1 MTAEGPNA
9 GQMSS
14 AELVESMAS
23 SSADLWHEIFQR
35 LEAAQEGQARVAQA
49 VDDLDAAAATV
60 LAGEPETETA
70 EAAKA
75 EAEKAEA
82 ARAEA
87 ARAEAAKAEAAR
99 AEAAKAE
106 AEKAEAARAEAAK
119 AEAEKAEAEKAEAAK
134 AEAERAEAEKAEA
147 AKAEAEKAEA
157 AKAEAERA
165 EAEKAEAAKAE
176 AEKAEAAKAEAEK
189 AEAEKA
195 EAAKAEAEK
204 AEAEKA
210 TTGPVVAAAE
220 LEEAAPPI
228 PEPDELV
235 AALAEPEEWV
245 AAVPTSAEESR
256 GTLSGVRVLAPER
269 AVDMSPAVVDALLA
283 AEFGEAAARIMDP
296 STLTLDAL
304 LGEEFA
310 RKEHTAS
317 GDAITEATQEPATE
331 EPAPAEEPTGEQ
343 AAEDEEAEPQPRQEQ
358 ASEERSAETELP
370 QPPTRPLPPPPTSLL
385 PPPPSA
391 AASGTSHPA
400 PPAQAR
406 AGSDENP
413 QVSSSLKPLS
423 YVQVS
428 PPPQTVDSPPLPAP
442 EPASP
447 KVSGIGTAFKPGDLP
462 PLSFDTELTVAE
474 PALPEE
480 APPVPDLGASARAED
495 TLTESGPQEEASPFN
510 VATDLPPLSF
520 DTQLT
525 VKEPALPEEA
535 PPIPGG
541 EPAGWHEEPME
552 PTDTGPVPSRASM
565 ATEILAATPEEPRP
579 VPSAQA
585 EPEQTEDPLGAN
597 VVSQDFTIISK
608 KHVKRF
614 RLR

>member
-134 AEAERAEAEKAEA
+134 AEAER
-147 AKAEAEKAEA
+147 
-157 AKAEAERA
+157 
-165 EAEKAEAAKAE
+165 
-176 AEKAEAAKAEAEK
+176 